1 MALAFGG
8 ERPNSGPAMIA
19 YDLCCEKDH
28 RFEGWFKDAASFERQ
43 AKRKLVTCATCGST
57 KVRKAPTAPAL
68 AGTRSQNRGGT
79 PADKSYAT
87 HPDAQQAAELLRQL
101 SELRSHIEANADNVG
116 GDCAEEARKIHY
128 GEAEKRNIYGQASDE
143 EASALAEEGVEF
155 ARIPWVRR
163 ADS

>member
-1 MALAFGG
+1 
-8 ERPNSGPAMIA
+8 MIA

-57 KVRKAPTAPAL
+57 KVRKAPSAPAL
-68 AGTRSQNRGGT
+68 SGTRSQNRGEAT
-79 PADKSYAT
+79 AAAKSYAN
-87 HPDAQQAAELLRQL
+87 HPDAAQAAELLRQL
-101 SELRSHIEANADNVG
+101 SDLRRHIEENADNVG
-116 GDCAEEARKIHY
+116 PAFAEEARKIHY
-128 GEAEKRNIYGQASDE
+128 GEAEKRSIYGEASDDD
-143 EASALAEEGVEF
+143 ARALAEEGVEF